1 MRRALLT
8 CVLALLLFPAA
19 AGAASV
25 RLVECVPA
33 LEPADRSAT
42 FEARVHPV
50 RGSERMQVRF
60 ALQVREGGLQG
71 WRRVAASELDEW
83 LTSFPD
89 VRRFSYSRTV
99 RNLSAPASYRMV
111 VRFRWLGDERSGDE
125 ASGRGRSEV
134 VRRSR
139 ATSRACRQHD
149 MRPDLV
155 ATEIAPVAGG
165 YEVALRNNGR
175 TGAGPFEVALAA
187 GALALEPVAL
197 EGLAAGERRTVS
209 ISGPACLPGEPLTA
223 TVDGADAV
231 DERDE
236 DGNVLVALCPA

>member
-1 MRRALLT
+1 MRRVLLIAA
-8 CVLALLLFPAA
+8 LALLAFPAA

-60 ALQVREGGLQG
+60 TLQVRQDVLPG
-71 WRRVAASELDEW
+71 WRRVAAGEFDGW

-99 RNLSAPASYRMV
+99 RNLSAPASYRTV
-111 VRFRWLGDERSGDE
+111 VRFRWLDEDG
-125 ASGRGRSEV
+125 EV
-134 VRRSR
+134 VKRSR
-139 ATSRACRQHD
+139 ATSRTCRQHD

-155 ATEIAPVAGG
+155 ATEIAQVAGG
-165 YEVALRNNGR
+165 YEVALRNSGR
-175 TGAGPFEVALAA
+175 TGAGPFEVALVA
-187 GALALEPVAL
+187 GALALEPLAV

-209 ISGPACLPGEPLTA
+209 VGGPACSPGEPLTA
-223 TVDGADAV
+223 TVDSAGAV

-236 DGNVLVALCPA
+236 DGNVLALVCRP

>member
-1 MRRALLT
+1 MRRALLI
-8 CVLALLLFPAA
+8 CVLAPLLFPVA

-83 LTSFPD
+83 LTSFPG

-99 RNLSAPASYRMV
+99 RNLSAPASYRTV
-111 VRFRWLGDERSGDE
+111 VRFRWLDEDG
-125 ASGRGRSEV
+125 EV

-165 YEVALRNNGR
+165 YEVALRNSGR

-209 ISGPACLPGEPLTA
+209 ISGPACSPGEPLTA

-236 DGNVLVALCPA
+236 DGNVAVAPCVG